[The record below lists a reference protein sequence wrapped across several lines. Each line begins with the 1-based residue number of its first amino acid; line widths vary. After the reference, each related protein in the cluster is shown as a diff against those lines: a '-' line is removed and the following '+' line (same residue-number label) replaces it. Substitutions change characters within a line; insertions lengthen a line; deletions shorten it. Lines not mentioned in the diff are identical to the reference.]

1 MPLDRREEYLKGL
14 RTALDTGVSIL
25 AQGGT
30 ALDAVEAVVRTLEDD
45 PLFNAGRGAVFTH
58 DETVEL
64 DASIMDGRT
73 LACGAVCGVKTVKNP
88 ISLARLVMEKTSHV
102 LLSGA
107 GAEQFAAVVGVER
120 CENSYFYTEHRHR
133 ALQQAKAT
141 DQVQLD
147 HSGLTTVDSKISPA
161 QLAGTSAG
169 GVSPTAD
176 SAGAGAGSDE
186 AAHVKGTVGC
196 VALDAQGNLAVATST
211 GGMTNKR
218 WGRVGD
224 SPIIGAGSYANNKS
238 CAVSST
244 GAGEEFI
251 RHVVAHDIAALME
264 YGGHSVAQAADLVV
278 HTKLAKGDGG
288 VIAVSKDGEVAMPY
302 NSVGMFRA
310 AADSN
315 GLHTVKI
322 WE

>member
-1 MPLDRREEYLKGL
+1 
-14 RTALDTGVSIL
+14 
-25 AQGGT
+25 
-30 ALDAVEAVVRTLEDD
+30 
-45 PLFNAGRGAVFTH
+45 
-58 DETVEL
+58 
-64 DASIMDGRT
+64 
-73 LACGAVCGVKTVKNP
+73 
-88 ISLARLVMEKTSHV
+88 
-102 LLSGA
+102 
-107 GAEQFAAVVGVER
+107 
-120 CENSYFYTEHRHR
+120 
-133 ALQQAKAT
+133 
-141 DQVQLD
+141 VQLD

-278 HTKLAKGDGG
+278 HTKLAK
-288 VIAVSKDGEVAMPY
+288 VRVTPPHLARSSVAA
-302 NSVGMFRA
+302 SR
-310 AADSN
+310 DS
-315 GLHTVKI
+315 
-322 WE
+322 